1 VIATIVLLVRY
12 EFKGSSMTIKKTNS
26 AGQDSSRITFLDTF
40 IIMRMKNYIPV
51 ERKHTSKEKF
61 INFSPQKYYASLLL
75 LMSGGYS
82 LKEIASVAKI
92 SYELLRKWRSEKEFK
107 KLTSLH
113 LDEFMQSFITHLQ
126 SRVEEQLRIER
137 EFFKKPILD
146 ITKKKL
152 HPVLALEEFR
162 DIAVYDG
169 KLCDRIHRWVIK
181 TDHECGKLS
190 NEGSAILDELDRLEE
205 RPSLGRG
212 NNDKIKCLL
221 KRFDEVQGIIKLL
234 SLWILEGLR
243 VTDLVYAVL
252 EVPFKKRKHINVT
265 LQKLDTKVKS
275 SKSTK
280 DSSLNYNKTLLST
293 ATHLLTQCSTFTIKK
308 KGNKNVLSR
317 NIIDEDSI
325 KRAAYLVSLANR
337 DMK

>member
-1 VIATIVLLVRY
+1 
-12 EFKGSSMTIKKTNS
+12 MTIKKTNS

-137 EFFKKPILD
+137 EFFKKPFLD
-146 ITKKKL
+146 ITKKQ
-152 HPVLALEEFR
+152 HPVLTLEEFR

-169 KLCDRIHRWVIK
+169 MLRDRIYRWVIK

-190 NEGSAILDELDRLEE
+190 NESSAILDELDRLEE

-221 KRFDEVQGIIKLL
+221 KRFDEAQGTINLL
-234 SLWILEGLR
+234 RVWILEGIR

-252 EVPFKKRKHINVT
+252 GVPFKKRKHINVIE
-265 LQKLDTKVKS
+265 KRYTKVKS

-325 KRAAYLVSLANR
+325 KRAAYLVSLVIR

>member
-1 VIATIVLLVRY
+1 MIATIVLLVRY
-12 EFKGSSMTIKKTNS
+12 EFKGLSMTIKKTNS

-40 IIMRMKNYIPV
+40 MIMRMKNYIPV

-75 LMSGGYS
+75 LKSGGYS
-82 LKEIASVAKI
+82 LKEIASWAKI

-146 ITKKKL
+146 ITKKL

-252 EVPFKKRKHINVT
+252 EVPFKKRKHINVIE
-265 LQKLDTKVKS
+265 KRYTKVKS

-280 DSSLNYNKTLLST
+280 DSSLDCNKTRLSG
-293 ATHLLTQCSTFTIKK
+293 AIHLLTQCSTFTIKK

-325 KRAAYLVSLANR
+325 KRAAYLVSLVIR

>member
-1 VIATIVLLVRY
+1 MIATIVLLVRY

-75 LMSGGYS
+75 LKSGGYS
-82 LKEIASVAKI
+82 LKEIASWAKI

-137 EFFKKPILD
+137 EFFKKPFLD
-146 ITKKKL
+146 ITKKQ
-152 HPVLALEEFR
+152 HPVLTLEEFR

-169 KLCDRIHRWVIK
+169 KLCDRIYRWVIK

-190 NEGSAILDELDRLEE
+190 NERSAILDELDRLEE

-221 KRFDEVQGIIKLL
+221 KRFDEAQGTINLL
-234 SLWILEGLR
+234 RVWILEGIR

-252 EVPFKKRKHINVT
+252 EVPFKKRKHINVIE
-265 LQKLDTKVKS
+265 KRYTKVKS

-280 DSSLNYNKTLLST
+280 DSSLDCSKTRLSG
-293 ATHLLTQCSTFTIKK
+293 AIHLLTQCSTFTIKK

-325 KRAAYLVSLANR
+325 KRAAYLVSLVIR

>member
-1 VIATIVLLVRY
+1 MIATIVLLVRY

-137 EFFKKPILD
+137 EFFKKPFLD
-146 ITKKKL
+146 ITKKQ
-152 HPVLALEEFR
+152 HPVLTLEEFR

-169 KLCDRIHRWVIK
+169 MLCDRIYRWVIK

-190 NEGSAILDELDRLEE
+190 NESSAILDELDRLEE

-252 EVPFKKRKHINVT
+252 EVPFKKRKHINVIE
-265 LQKLDTKVKS
+265 KRYTKVKS
-275 SKSTK
+275 YKSTK
-280 DSSLNYNKTLLST
+280 DSSLDCSKTRLSG
-293 ATHLLTQCSTFTIKK
+293 AIHLLTQCSTFTIKK

-325 KRAAYLVSLANR
+325 KRAAYLVSLVIR

>member
-1 VIATIVLLVRY
+1 
-12 EFKGSSMTIKKTNS
+12 
-26 AGQDSSRITFLDTF
+26 
-40 IIMRMKNYIPV
+40 
-51 ERKHTSKEKF
+51 
-61 INFSPQKYYASLLL
+61 
-75 LMSGGYS
+75 MSGGYS

-137 EFFKKPILD
+137 EFFKKPFLD
-146 ITKKKL
+146 ITKKQ
-152 HPVLALEEFR
+152 HPVLTLEEFR

-169 KLCDRIHRWVIK
+169 MLCDRIYRWVIK

-190 NEGSAILDELDRLEE
+190 NERSAILDELDRLEE

-221 KRFDEVQGIIKLL
+221 KRFDEAQGTINLL
-234 SLWILEGLR
+234 RVWILEGIR

-252 EVPFKKRKHINVT
+252 EVPFKKRKHINVIE
-265 LQKLDTKVKS
+265 KRYTKVKS

-280 DSSLNYNKTLLST
+280 DSSLDCNKTRLSG
-293 ATHLLTQCSTFTIKK
+293 AIHLLTQCSTFTIKK

-325 KRAAYLVSLANR
+325 KRAAYLVSLVIR